1 MTTMAWD
8 KKMEI
13 SMAVNAVLYEL
24 FHFSVVSEYIAVV
37 CDFYS
42 SANWYG
48 WTNERHEG
56 KEITRGLY
64 EVWVHFC
71 RN

>member
-24 FHFSVVSEYIAVV
+24 FHCSVVSEYTSIAVV
-37 CDFYS
+37 CVTFIVVQTDM
-42 SANWYG
+42 AG
-48 WTNERHEG
+48 PM
-56 KEITRGLY
+56 KDTRKKK
-64 EVWVHFC
+64 
-71 RN
+71 